1 MSSASRAKRKR
12 KAAVRSAKRSRN
24 NTWWYG
30 LTAIILIAGVALVVY
45 ARANVPADVGPFV
58 ADKSKPPTDN
68 VNLNSHWHAAL
79 GVYDCDHWMG
89 DTPGSGIWQWPG
101 TTSAGIF
108 RVDQGGGVTQVYA
121 GLHSHNDGII
131 HMEPATT
138 DEAGR
143 NATLGKYFDFG
154 GWSLSSSG
162 YNFLHT
168 KVSNGDKCN
177 GQPGQLQWAV
187 AKFKQ
192 GSDPKK
198 PQNFVVHSGDPA
210 SYKLYNNDVV
220 LVAFLPKG
228 KSISSL
234 GNPPSLP
241 NLPGAAGNEGSTA
254 PTTSPLSVPSG
265 GPTTLPTATTPATT
279 AAASPTSKP

>member
-58 ADKSKPPTDN
+58 ADKTKPPTDN
-68 VNLNSHWHAAL
+68 INLNSHWHAAL

-89 DTPGSGIWQWPG
+89 DTPGSGTWNWPG
-101 TTSAGIF
+101 TTQAGIF
-108 RVDQGGGVTQVYA
+108 RVDPGGGITQVYA
-121 GLHSHNDGII
+121 GLHSHDDGII
-131 HMEPATT
+131 HMEPATN

-143 NATLGKYFDFG
+143 NATLGKYFQFG

-177 GQPGQLQWAV
+177 GQPGKLTWAV
-187 AKFKQ
+187 AKFPH
-192 GSDPKK
+192 GSDTTK
-198 PQNFVVHSGDPA
+198 PQKFTLKSGDPA
-210 SYKLYNNDVV
+210 SYKLYNDDVV
-220 LVAFLPKG
+220 VVAFAPSG
-228 KSISSL
+228 KTAATL
-234 GNPPSLP
+234 GNPPSLA
-241 NLPGAAGNEGSTA
+241 NLPDAAQRGESGAP
-254 PTTSPLSVPSG
+254 PTSSPISVPSG
-265 GPTTLPTATTPATT
+265 GPVTNPPTS
-279 AAASPTSKP
+279 AAATATSKP